1 MDLISREAL
10 IAVLQKYKFGAIT
23 NETERE
29 YTKDI
34 MLDFV
39 ADQPTIDAVPVVRG
53 EWIMRGGRFYC
64 TNCGKKALEERDRD
78 DWYGCVTSDWCPH
91 CGADMTGK

>member
-53 EWIMRGGRFYC
+53 EWGNNESGVLFPIYRCSECNGAALCKTKFC
-64 TNCGKKALEERDRD
+64 PNCGARMDGKKNEGR
-78 DWYGCVTSDWCPH
+78 
-91 CGADMTGK
+91 